1 MSPHRMI
8 DLGWK
13 WDDNLHISQAIEIG
27 DTVYLSGQVAMDP
40 DGNVVGVGDMR
51 AQTRQVLENVKNLLE
66 AAGASMGDVVKIT
79 QYLTDISRVAE
90 VREVRTQYFPD
101 PPPASTGVE
110 VSALAFPELLIEI
123 DVIAVKS

>member
-1 MSPHRMI
+1 MSPRRLI

-13 WDDNLHISQAIEIG
+13 WDDSLHISQAIEIG

-51 AQTRQVLENVKNLLE
+51 AQTRQVLENVKALLE
-66 AAGASMGDVVKIT
+66 AAGASMGDVVKIV
-79 QYLTDISRVAE
+79 QYFTDISLVGEA
-90 VREVRTQYFPD
+90 REVRTQFFSD

-123 DVIAVKS
+123 DVTAIKS